1 MIDVFSNG
9 DDMRDIDQSNME
21 QDRVKSVDS
30 KLNSLIEKLN
40 YKISLM
46 EARLGGLESKQLDPA
61 DDFDG
66 GNYYT
71 SRFPIG
77 DKVKVQDL
85 DGVWIV
91 EAITFYDEYII
102 CNLISENRTAT
113 LKVNEAY
120 LKAVN
125 S

>member
-46 EARLGGLESKQLDPA
+46 EARLGGLESKQLYPR
-61 DDFDG
+61 DDFDE

-71 SRFPIG
+71 SRFAIG
-77 DKVKVQDL
+77 DKVKVQGL
-85 DGVWIV
+85 DDFWIV

-102 CNLISENRTAT
+102 CNLISENRTAN

-120 LKAVN
+120 LRVVN
-125 S
+125 P

>member
-1 MIDVFSNG
+1 
-9 DDMRDIDQSNME
+9 MRDIDQSNME

-46 EARLGGLESKQLDPA
+46 EARLGGLESKQLDPR

-91 EAITFYDEYII
+91 EAITFYDEYTI
-102 CNLISENRTAT
+102 CNLISENRTAA

-125 S
+125 P